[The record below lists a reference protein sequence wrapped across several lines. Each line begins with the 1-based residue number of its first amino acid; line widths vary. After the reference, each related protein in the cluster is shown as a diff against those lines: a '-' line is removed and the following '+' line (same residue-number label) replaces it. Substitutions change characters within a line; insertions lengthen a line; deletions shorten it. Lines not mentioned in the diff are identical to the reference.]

1 VLKKFIVARCVSD
14 KKFCGSAQA
23 SFCTFLFGG
32 EYPPSLKRLG
42 RLDLRPERVGA
53 ASAAVVV
60 PGICVTCATCVLS
73 ALTSTE
79 LSCVILERF
88 PFGFMELMSAFLFL
102 ALRRPDPAGA
112 VTSLAVVF
120 SLPGKGVELVR
131 DPFTGFAGTS
141 VKTVEVA
148 VAPFEDGTSKDGITK
163 DGVSEDGVSEGE
175 ISEDGV
181 FKGGIRITKD
191 GVTDNG
197 IAEGRTTG
205 EGIAGD
211 GATKG
216 TEHGVAEDSDTDDR
230 VEVGSA
236 TDGDGSTRDGV
247 TEDEIANDGATEDK
261 LSDDGVWMSKG
272 GF

>member
-1 VLKKFIVARCVSD
+1 MARCVSD
-14 KKFCGSAQA
+14 KKFCRSAQA

-32 EYPPSLKRLG
+32 EYPLSLKRLG
-42 RLDLRPERVGA
+42 RLNLRPEHVGA
-53 ASAAVVV
+53 ISAVIVS

-79 LSCVILERF
+79 LSCVILGHF
-88 PFGFMELMSAFLFL
+88 PFGFMELMSMFLFL
-102 ALRRPDPAGA
+102 ALCQPDAAGA

-120 SLPGKGVELVR
+120 SLPGKGVELVG
-131 DPFTGFAGTS
+131 DPSTGFVVTS
-141 VKTVEVA
+141 AKIVEVA
-148 VAPFEDGTSKDGITK
+148 VAPFEDGTSKNGITK
-163 DGVSEDGVSEGE
+163 DGVSEDGVSEGG
-175 ISEDGV
+175 ISKDGV
-181 FKGGIRITKD
+181 FKGGIWITKD

-216 TEHGVAEDSDTDDR
+216 TKHGVAEDSDTDDR

-236 TDGDGSTRDGV
+236 TDRDGSTKDGV